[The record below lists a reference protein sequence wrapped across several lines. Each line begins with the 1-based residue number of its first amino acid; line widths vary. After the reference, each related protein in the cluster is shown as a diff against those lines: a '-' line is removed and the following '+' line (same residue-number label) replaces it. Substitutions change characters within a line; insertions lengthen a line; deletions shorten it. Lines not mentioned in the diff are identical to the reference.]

1 MTVYGY
7 ARVSTGEQNT
17 AMQIDA
23 LKAAGCTRIF
33 QDEGISG
40 TMTSRPALDDCLNTL
55 QSGDTLV
62 LWRLDRLGRSLL
74 HLIETVKALGDR
86 GIGVKSLTQDID
98 TTSRQGKLFFH
109 IVAVLA
115 EYERDQIAE
124 RTKAGLDAAKRRG
137 VQLGRGDAITAEQLA
152 AAAAM
157 KAAGKTYSEIG
168 PIIGKRPNSVRKALK
183 RRGLDIIPRP

>member
-1 MTVYGY
+1 MAVYGY

-40 TMTSRPALDDCLNTL
+40 TMTSRPALDDCLNAL

-74 HLIETVKALGDR
+74 HLIETVKDLGER
-86 GIGVKSLTQDID
+86 GIGVKSLTQEID
-98 TTSRQGKLFFH
+98 TTSKQGKLFFH

-124 RTKAGLDAAKRRG
+124 RTKAGLDAAKARG
-137 VQLGRGDAITAEQLA
+137 VKLGRGDAINADQLA

-168 PIIGKRPNSVRKALK
+168 PIIGKRPNSIRKALK
-183 RRGLDIIPRP
+183 RRGIDITPRA